1 MRKEARRWV
10 CLWLAALLGGLT
22 APVRSGAYP

>member
-10 CLWLAALLGGLT
+10 VLWVPAVLGGLAVPT
-22 APVRSGAYP
+22 HSSAYP

>member
-10 CLWLAALLGGLT
+10 LLWIPALLGGLAVPT
-22 APVRSGAYP
+22 RCGAYP

>member
-10 CLWLAALLGGLT
+10 LLWVPALLGGFT
-22 APVRSGAYP
+22 VPSRCGAYP